1 MSENQMNKKITEQI
15 HKDLERAQNLGFRDF
30 VYIPYCI
37 CLISKYPYVDE
48 IKKCLESIY
57 YLICEKDK
65 NELINKLIMHL
76 IKSVPIPEIETMVQF
91 YIPYN
96 KENHITIKYPKLND
110 LKIMNSSI
118 CNLLKYFPIDLIIY
132 VFRLL
137 LFEKRILF
145 IDDDY
150 TRLSNATDNF
160 ISLLYPFQW
169 IHTYIPIMSDQML
182 QYLETFLPF
191 INGINISLLPL
202 VKELYQ
208 TGDMEQNEE
217 IFLVYIQ
224 EKKFRLGTSLIGK
237 GKKNINIFKKM
248 FLSCRIIWK
257 RD

>member
-1 MSENQMNKKITEQI
+1 MVNYHFYLRMENAIYNNKYEMHPLKDHLKRFADDYINMNENDMDKNKEKIE
-15 HKDLERAQNLGFRDF
+15 KDLEQAQNLGFRDF

-96 KENHITIKYPKLND
+96 KENHLTIKYPKLND

-132 VFRLL
+132 VFRTYL
-137 LFEKRILF
+137 LFMRSRSR
-145 IDDDY
+145 Y
-150 TRLSNATDNF
+150 
-160 ISLLYPFQW
+160 
-169 IHTYIPIMSDQML
+169 
-182 QYLETFLPF
+182 
-191 INGINISLLPL
+191 
-202 VKELYQ
+202 
-208 TGDMEQNEE
+208 
-217 IFLVYIQ
+217 
-224 EKKFRLGTSLIGK
+224 
-237 GKKNINIFKKM
+237 
-248 FLSCRIIWK
+248 
-257 RD
+257 